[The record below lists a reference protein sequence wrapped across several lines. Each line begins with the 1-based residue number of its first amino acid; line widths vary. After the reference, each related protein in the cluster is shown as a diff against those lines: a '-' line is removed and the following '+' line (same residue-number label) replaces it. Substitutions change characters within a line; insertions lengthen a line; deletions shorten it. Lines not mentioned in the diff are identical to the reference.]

1 MYRIRWI
8 VLLSVLCWS
17 MTGDGDAAA
26 VEKKPNPVLPNG
38 WRVHDLERPVPTVVV
53 PGRFAGDAP
62 SDAII
67 LFDGESLDAWVGTVI
82 TNKKK
87 KYNPRGEV
95 LWQVRDGYMEVTP
108 TGDIS
113 TRQAFGDCQLH
124 LEWSAPVEV
133 KGDSQNRGNSGVFLM
148 GRYEI
153 QLLDCYENESYADGM
168 AAAIYGQTPAQANAC
183 RPPGEWQ
190 SYDIFFKAP
199 RFEGERLVQPAYVT
213 VVHNGVLVQLH
224 QPFLGPTRH
233 KKLPNYQ
240 PHAARAPLR
249 LQDHS
254 NPVRFRNIWIREL

>member
-17 MTGDGDAAA
+17 MTGDGDAVA

-67 LFDGESLDAWVGTVI
+67 LFDGESLDAWVGTVS

-133 KGDSQNRGNSGVFLM
+133 KGDSQNRGNSG
-148 GRYEI
+148 
-153 QLLDCYENESYADGM
+153 
-168 AAAIYGQTPAQANAC
+168 
-183 RPPGEWQ
+183 
-190 SYDIFFKAP
+190 IF
-199 RFEGERLVQPAYVT
+199 
-213 VVHNGVLVQLH
+213 
-224 QPFLGPTRH
+224 
-233 KKLPNYQ
+233 
-240 PHAARAPLR
+240 
-249 LQDHS
+249 
-254 NPVRFRNIWIREL
+254 